1 MLVVLLVLFV
11 VLAVKQINIHPKFGV
26 DEIYFFDYA
35 LKSPSLGIRVGEQ
48 VGTEAMAVAGCRG
61 IEVWPEELIPA
72 CGDPR
77 PDPNQLW
84 QQGYNVAFQHSP
96 VYFSVTAIGGEAISW
111 LPGVDDKF
119 SAYRLMG
126 VVWLVAGMALLWY
139 ALSLTALGLAA
150 RAALVALLAAPPIV
164 VYTAASIQPGNAQL
178 TGGALLL
185 VALLRWEAGRWRWWA
200 VPAASLLAVWMNFNN
215 AAAVG
220 AVVAYLAYRA
230 WRDRG
235 PKNDLA
241 LTAAT
246 SFAVAVASV
255 IVWQLWQGHRRLADA
270 QDLPI
275 HQMTLGESGFQWQ
288 QIDDELR
295 SVFTPFRDQWIQT
308 WNVLTALNGAADI
321 GLIFLMGA
329 TLAVAA
335 HRSAHRYFTAGL
347 ATAMVGFGVVVM
359 VSTYGAGYNYFQI
372 TPGRYGLALLPFAAI
387 AVVPALR
394 QIDLARLAT
403 IALAAAICGALFY
416 GVFTSTTATPDIDR
430 TEAIRREHQER
441 QVEEQER
448 LIGEQQELLDQ
459 RERQIEEQERL
470 IGEQQELLDRQQQ
483 QLKDQRRLLDDP
495 ASSPA
500 E

>member
-1 MLVVLLVLFV
+1 VLVVLLVLFV

-26 DEIYFFDYA
+26 DEIYFFDYT

-61 IEVWPEELIPA
+61 IEVWPEELIPE
-72 CGDPR
+72 CGDPQ

-96 VYFSVTAIGGEAISW
+96 VYFSITAIGGEAISW
-111 LPGVDDKF
+111 LPGVDGKF
-119 SAYRLMG
+119 EAYRLMG
-126 VVWLVAGMALLWY
+126 LAWLVAGMSLLWY

-150 RAALVALLAAPPIV
+150 RAALVALMAAPPIV

-185 VALLRWEAGRWRWWA
+185 VALLKWEAGRWRWWA
-200 VPAASLLAVWMNFNN
+200 VPLAAGVAVWLNFNN

-220 AVVAYLAYRA
+220 AVVAYLAYKA

-235 PKNDLA
+235 HKNELL

-246 SFAVAVASV
+246 SFVVAVASV
-255 IVWQLWQGHRRLADA
+255 IVWQLWQSYRRLADA

-295 SVFTPFRDQWIQT
+295 SLFTPFRDQWIQT
-308 WNVLTALNGAADI
+308 WDVLTALNGAADI

-335 HRSAHRYFTAGL
+335 HRSDHRYFTAGL
-347 ATAMVGFGVVVM
+347 ATAMAGFGVVVM
-359 VSTYGAGYNYFQI
+359 LSTYAAGYNYFQI
-372 TPGRYGLALLPFAAI
+372 TPGRYGLALLPFAAV

-394 QIDLARLAT
+394 QIDLARICT

-416 GVFTSTTATPDIDR
+416 GVFTSTLATPDIDR
-430 TEAIRREHQER
+430 TEAIRREHQEK
-441 QVEEQER
+441 QLEDQSE
-448 LIGEQQELLDQ
+448 LIGEQQQLIGEQ
-459 RERQIEEQERL
+459 ERQIENQQVLLDER
-470 IGEQQELLDRQQQ
+470 EELLNVYRC
-483 QLKDQRRLLDDP
+483 QLGADVEQVP
-495 ASSPA
+495 
-500 E
+500 EGCEE